1 MNEYLKDISTYI
13 VVHKAKFI
21 TGAAVTLGA
30 ILVLMLIALF
40 MYNNQP
46 KVVYQPATACNLLT
60 LSEAQELMGPR
71 TLRSNNAAP
80 AVYKN
85 TAVSKCGYTDGNP
98 GQQDMVVAALIVRSG
113 VNDEGV
119 EQNKKEFTAG
129 WPTKNVETV
138 SSIGDKAYFNT
149 ERGQLNVLKG
159 RDWFIFSYGI
169 GTSPQTNSV
178 EKVTELAR
186 KVIR

>member
-1 MNEYLKDISTYI
+1 MNEYLKDISVYI
-13 VVHKAKFI
+13 RAHKTKFM
-21 TGAAVTLGA
+21 TGTGVTLAVGV
-30 ILVLMLIALF
+30 VLILIALF
-40 MYNNQP
+40 VYNNQP

-60 LSEAQELMGPR
+60 LSEARELMGAN
-71 TLRSNNAAP
+71 TLRSNNALP
-80 AVYKN
+80 VVSKN

-98 GQQDMVVAALIVRSG
+98 GQQDMLVAALIVRSG

-129 WPTKNVETV
+129 WPSKNTETV
-138 SSIGDKAYFNT
+138 SSLGDKAYFNT

-159 RDWFIFSYGI
+159 RDWFIFSYGV
-169 GTSPQTNSV
+169 GAAPQENTV
-178 EKVTELAR
+178 EKVTALAR